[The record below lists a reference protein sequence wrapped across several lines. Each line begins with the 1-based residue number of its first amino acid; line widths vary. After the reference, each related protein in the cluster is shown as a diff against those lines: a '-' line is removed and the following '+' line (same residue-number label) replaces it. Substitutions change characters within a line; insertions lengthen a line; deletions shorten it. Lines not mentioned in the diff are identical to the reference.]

1 MKKQYIHPSVEST
14 HEIDAQPLC
23 LSDVTGNNGI
33 GYGGTD
39 EEGEKDPDA
48 KEREGE
54 EEFMIM
60 LIEQERVDKKSL
72 W

>member
-1 MKKQYIHPSVEST
+1 MKKQYIHPFVEST
-14 HEIDAQPLC
+14 QEIDAQPLC
-23 LSDVTGNNGI
+23 LSGVTGNNGI

-48 KEREGE
+48 KEREDE
-54 EEFMIM
+54 DFMNSF
-60 LIEQERVDKKSL
+60 LEQERVDKKSL